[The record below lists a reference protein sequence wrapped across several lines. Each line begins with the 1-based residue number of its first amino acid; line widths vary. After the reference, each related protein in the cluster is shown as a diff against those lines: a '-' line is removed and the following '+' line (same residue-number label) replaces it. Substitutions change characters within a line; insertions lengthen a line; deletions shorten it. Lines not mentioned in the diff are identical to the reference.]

1 MRCGKCKSPY
11 WDRGRVNEGVENRGS
26 AGRGVTVRGPS
37 HETTPVERPSKP
49 VVRVIPERAVETVEH
64 GFDSRPGGNEEAIDL
79 EEFVDSRLV
88 PFDEL

>member
-11 WDRGRVNEGVENRGS
+11 WDRERVNEGVENRVGAS
-26 AGRGVTVRGPS
+26 RGVAVRGS
-37 HETTPVERPSKP
+37 GDEVVKVERPAKP
-49 VVRVIPERAVETVEH
+49 VVRVGVELAVETVEH